1 MIIEGSISVK
11 AAVKNHKRKIEKI
24 LIDENKH
31 DKDFNY
37 IRFLAKEEG
46 IELTELK
53 REELDKQ
60 SCSRTYGGILAYA
73 GGRVSDEFDESD
85 IFYIDGIE
93 DPFNI
98 GYIMRTLYAFGI
110 NNILLPERNY
120 ESMEAQ
126 ILKSSAG
133 AFDMMNVRYMK
144 DIDDLK
150 CLKKDYRFIAL
161 KRGDDASDIFDYD
174 FKKKFLF
181 MLGGEKRGISKSLME
196 LCDDYLFIPYASD
209 FRNSLNAASVASVVA
224 TLIYEGKRQ

>member
-110 NNILLPERNY
+110 NNILLP
-120 ESMEAQ
+120 
-126 ILKSSAG
+126 
-133 AFDMMNVRYMK
+133 
-144 DIDDLK
+144 
-150 CLKKDYRFIAL
+150 
-161 KRGDDASDIFDYD
+161 
-174 FKKKFLF
+174 
-181 MLGGEKRGISKSLME
+181 
-196 LCDDYLFIPYASD
+196 
-209 FRNSLNAASVASVVA
+209 
-224 TLIYEGKRQ
+224 